1 MVGNCPSVGSVKL
14 RGVVGQP
21 VDADLIQLPVRMV
34 GGEGWLSVLCAL
46 CEEVNEDMILPSSVV
61 DRLHDMRNST
71 NVNNIESFTESDN
84 CAHVNTAKVS
94 RPSSDAVDSGRSDD
108 DSDVEQL
115 NEICNSNSDKFADD
129 QENDPTLVKGF
140 ERQNGARVVI

>member
-1 MVGNCPSVGSVKL
+1 M
-14 RGVVGQP
+14 
-21 VDADLIQLPVRMV
+21 DADLIQLPVRMV

-71 NVNNIESFTESDN
+71 NVYNIESFTESDN
-84 CAHVNTAKVS
+84 CALVNTAKVS

-108 DSDVEQL
+108 DSGVEQL

-129 QENDPTLVKGF
+129 QEYDPTLAKGF
-140 ERQNGARVVI
+140 EMAKRGKGGYLPVV